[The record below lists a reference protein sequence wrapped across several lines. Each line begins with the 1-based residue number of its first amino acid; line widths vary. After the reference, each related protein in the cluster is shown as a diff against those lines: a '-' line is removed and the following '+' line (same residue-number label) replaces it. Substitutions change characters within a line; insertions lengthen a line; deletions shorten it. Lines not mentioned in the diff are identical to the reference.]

1 MKGGTSCC
9 HGFFVLLLVWGGVI
23 AALAKKDK
31 EKDYTAIFTQ
41 ENPRLERR
49 LDMLFDGVKSRFSR
63 R

>member
-1 MKGGTSCC
+1 MLSWILCI
-9 HGFFVLLLVWGGVI
+9 VVGVGMGLFI

-41 ENPRLERR
+41 ENPRLERH
-49 LDMLFDGVKSRFSR
+49 LDRLFDGVKSRFSR

>member
-1 MKGGTSCC
+1 MLSWILCI
-9 HGFFVLLLVWGGVI
+9 VVGVGVGLFI

>member
-1 MKGGTSCC
+1 MLSWILCIVAGVGI
-9 HGFFVLLLVWGGVI
+9 GRVI
-23 AALAKKDK
+23 AALSKKDK

-49 LDMLFDGVKSRFSR
+49 LDMLFDGIKSRFSR